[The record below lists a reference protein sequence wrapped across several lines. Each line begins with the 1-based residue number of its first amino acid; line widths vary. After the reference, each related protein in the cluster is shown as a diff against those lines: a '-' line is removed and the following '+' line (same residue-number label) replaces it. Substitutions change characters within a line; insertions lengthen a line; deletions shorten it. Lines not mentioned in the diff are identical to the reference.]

1 MEFNQNRLRFVHCEH
16 LFNNIDEIKNYV
28 RSVQYERASLYAEPM
43 IFKYGD
49 KKNPCIVLA
58 IGSVGE
64 GKFVY
69 DTETGDVLNETF
81 YIDFSQVEKDIEDIR
96 KEFGENGSITKLV
109 ENIISSCGLDEN
121 GNYVTDF
128 KDKII
133 GEATSLFIADKMLS
147 EYVIALEK
155 KHELYVK
162 DTNTVDLTSEKS
174 ESGVTLLADV
184 KLGSKIYDGRV
195 IENIIEKQDDGV
207 FTSVD
212 LDFFEEESKLVLT
225 INGDDKKDIKLPKE
239 SHVIK
244 GEYDTY
250 TESLI
255 LTLSNEIDI
264 EGELS
269 NKISINLAKLIEE
282 WTVLG
287 ESSDTP
293 IVLTKEQ
300 VSANDTV
307 HKGIYEY
314 QDILKDGQ
322 KPVLRQHR
330 L

>member
-162 DTNTVDLTSEKS
+162 DTNTVVLTSEKS

-195 IENIIEKQDDGV
+195 IENIIEKRKKSAEFLNEKIENLKQLNEPEGGRELHEYLRDVELLRMEYFRKEAEIESLLNSNGQNANNSS
-207 FTSVD
+207 FWSD
-212 LDFFEEESKLVLT
+212 LNEMKSGRLMKLSFCGMFPLLLT
-225 INGDDKKDIKLPKE
+225 ILI
-239 SHVIK
+239 SAVIVAAAII
-244 GEYDTY
+244 
-250 TESLI
+250 SAM
-255 LTLSNEIDI
+255 
-264 EGELS
+264 
-269 NKISINLAKLIEE
+269 KI
-282 WTVLG
+282 
-287 ESSDTP
+287 
-293 IVLTKEQ
+293 
-300 VSANDTV
+300 
-307 HKGIYEY
+307 
-314 QDILKDGQ
+314 
-322 KPVLRQHR
+322 
-330 L
+330 